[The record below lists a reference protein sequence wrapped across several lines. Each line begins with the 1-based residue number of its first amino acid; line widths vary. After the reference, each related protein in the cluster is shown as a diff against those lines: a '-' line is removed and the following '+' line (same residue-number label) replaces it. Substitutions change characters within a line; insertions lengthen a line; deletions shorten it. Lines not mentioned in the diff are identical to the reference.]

1 MEAAGHADIS
11 LILYAR
17 ASGDKRVGDVKSV
30 SFATLPAQ
38 AASVRFLTKSGDSVT
53 LPASAIK
60 LADGVLRDNTD
71 MIKVTVN
78 VALKYIGQEAF
89 CGSALTTVMYN
100 GSQENSSL
108 VSVGKNAF
116 ADTPWYT
123 ATENVIIG
131 TIDSIQMDLDNW
143 NLVSMKV
150 KLDKTAYAPL
160 DIKKGLLG
168 KKVSGLLMTDIAEI
182 TDVIRLNLSILEVKS
197 QVIID

>member
-1 MEAAGHADIS
+1 MAMYEFDSVKGLDVITQDAYILGEVLDVRFEDLTWNIQGFKVKTQSKVSKMIS
-11 LILYAR
+11 VGSGKSMVLLQPGKYAI
-17 ASGDKRVGDVKSV
+17 GDVIV
-30 SFATLPAQ
+30 LPD
-38 AASVRFLTKSGDSVT
+38 T
-53 LPASAIK
+53 I
-60 LADGVLRDNTD
+60 DGVRSRIAVDNNNYKTLSSVLG
-71 MIKVTVN
+71 MKVMSN
-78 VALKYIGQEAF
+78 
-89 CGSALTTVMYN
+89 
-100 GSQENSSL
+100 
-108 VSVGKNAF
+108 
-116 ADTPWYT
+116 
-123 ATENVIIG
+123 ENVIIG